1 MKATLHLLLLTA
13 AVAALSLPARA
24 DDRQTQPKEST
35 TTESSDSS
43 DSPASTGPTF
53 KDLLAKGYE
62 VKAVSVIPHDIVK
75 RGGSTTD
82 VDAAM
87 IILQKGGEA
96 ATCYTEFT
104 SFANGAFVTLPCTE
118 YK

>member
-1 MKATLHLLLLTA
+1 MNNASRFLLIAAAA
-13 AVAALSLPARA
+13 AVLSAPAWA
-24 DDRQTQPKEST
+24 DSRQTQTKDSGSSNS
-35 TTESSDSS
+35 SSDSS
-43 DSPASTGPTF
+43 DSSSSGPTF
-53 KDLLAKGYE
+53 KDLLGKGYE
-62 VKAVSVIPHDIVK
+62 VKSVTIIPHDIVK

-96 ATCYTEFT
+96 ATCYTEFA

>member
-1 MKATLHLLLLTA
+1 MKATLHLLLLAT

-43 DSPASTGPTF
+43 EPASTGPTF

-62 VKAVSVIPHDIVK
+62 VKAVSVISHDIVK

-96 ATCYTEFT
+96 ATCYTEFA